1 MTQPVL
7 KSTLVVL
14 LAVVAGVSAG
24 CQTTSRCAQ
33 SIALDKV
40 ALHAWRLRS
49 DCYGHESKD
58 FKLGFLDGYIGAI
71 EQGGDICDPIA
82 PPSRYWSLTG
92 CHNRGC
98 GPVADYY
105 NGWAHGVT
113 TSMQDGAASAGQ
125 VPLRRRPQAPPV
137 SPAMYGAA
145 DRLPIIAPLP
155 ADADT
160 RVPPP
165 SLLPPPEDA
174 DESDEDDTDD
184 DDNTEEADDDDDDD
198 LYFLP
203 RRDADDKSDD
213 ADDATEDDDA
223 DDALDADLDKPT
235 VPAVPALEDDDV
247 VQFDLPTPV
256 DAAGWMTTDRGV
268 VQTAYE
274 VPQDVTSEST
284 LDWQSSAQ
292 PESTETV
299 DLGDLGDVSDLG
311 GDLGDDLRG
320 DLGGDAVVPAGWT
333 VPQSAG
339 ADPATIQIDA
349 F

>member
-1 MTQPVL
+1 MTPSFL
-7 KSTLVVL
+7 NSTIAVL
-14 LAVVAGVSAG
+14 LVVVAGTSAG

-113 TSMQDGAASAGQ
+113 ASMQDGAASAGQ
-125 VPLRRRPQAPPV
+125 VPLRRRPQAPPI

-165 SLLPPPEDA
+165 SLLPPPD
-174 DESDEDDTDD
+174 DEDDSDT
-184 DDNTEEADDDDDDD
+184 TEDIEDEDD

-203 RRDADDKSDD
+203 RSDD
-213 ADDATEDDDA
+213 DEESDAADDDA
-223 DDALDADLDKPT
+223 EVDGPA
-235 VPAVPALEDDDV
+235 VPAVPPLGDDDV
-247 VQFDLPTPV
+247 VRFDLPTPV
-256 DAAGWMTTDRGV
+256 DAVGWMTSDRGI
-268 VQTAYE
+268 VQTSLE
-274 VPQDVTSEST
+274 VEADSGSEADT
-284 LDWQSSAQ
+284 GWQTPATTEPVKQPAAGLDIGS
-292 PESTETV
+292 V
-299 DLGDLGDVSDLG
+299 G
-311 GDLGDDLRG
+311 
-320 DLGGDAVVPAGWT
+320 VVPAGWT
-333 VPQSAG
+333 VSAEV
-339 ADPATIQIDA
+339 DPATISIDS